1 MKKMKNKIG
10 VDAGCIWVGDPC
22 YIMGDDASFKV
33 DDWQEFCNTLDFD
46 ATVQTPLGEGIGMLI
61 NSGYGDG
68 CYPVDIEYSGGRVA
82 KVTITF
88 IGDEDE

>member
-1 MKKMKNKIG
+1 MKNKIG

-33 DDWQEFCNTLDFD
+33 KDWQEFCNTLDFD

-68 CYPVDIEYSGGRVA
+68 CYPVDIEYSEGRVA

-88 IGDEDE
+88 IGDDDE